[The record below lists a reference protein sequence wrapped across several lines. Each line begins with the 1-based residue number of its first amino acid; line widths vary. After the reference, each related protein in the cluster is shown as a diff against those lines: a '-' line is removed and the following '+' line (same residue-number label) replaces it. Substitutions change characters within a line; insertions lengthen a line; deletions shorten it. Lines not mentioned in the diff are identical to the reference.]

1 MNVQYT
7 LDYED
12 GIDPTD
18 PLGDLKI
25 TDDSGGSLLIEET
38 FIDVWLLSF
47 LNSILNIKPDET
59 LKVEVLEEP
68 YFVSLTEK
76 DGALAFNYNDQV
88 INTGVKEAILGF
100 EKTAKELIV
109 DLSGYSGV
117 EKNLTIMTIKELLSN
132 NN

>member
-47 LNSILNIKPDET
+47 LNSILNIKPDEN
-59 LKVEVLEEP
+59 LKIEVLEEP
-68 YFVSLTEK
+68 YFISVTEK
-76 DGALAFNYNDQV
+76 DGTLVFNYNDQV
-88 INTGVKEAILGF
+88 INTDIKEAILSF
-100 EKTAKELIV
+100 EKTAKELII

-117 EKNLTIMTIKELLSN
+117 ENNLTITTIKELLN
-132 NN
+132 NKN